1 MNIHDNHT
9 YSKYMYLDKR
19 FSKIGPNPQGQINYC
34 FPILGKF
41 LMRHTEFTEVRH
53 MPGMGGCCMKG
64 NNKNIVSFFIILFH
78 FFFFSHYYFFFFLSL

>member
-64 NNKNIVSFFIILFH
+64 NNKNIVSFFYYFIS